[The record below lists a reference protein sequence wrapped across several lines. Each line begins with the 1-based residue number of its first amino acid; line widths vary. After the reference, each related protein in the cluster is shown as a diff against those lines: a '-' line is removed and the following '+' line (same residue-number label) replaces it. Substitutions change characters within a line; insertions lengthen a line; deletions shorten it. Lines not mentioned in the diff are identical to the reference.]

1 MSNKKTNIG
10 LLAVDSD
17 YPNLALMKISAYHK
31 SIGDNVEWY
40 NPLSYYDK
48 AYFSKI
54 FTFTPDYGYFP
65 KADKV
70 EKGGTG
76 YSICKTLP
84 DNIDK
89 IYPDYDLYPSI
100 DDNTAYG
107 FLTRGCPNRCPWCI
121 VPEKEGKIKPYMD
134 VDDVSGG
141 RKNLIL
147 MDNNVLACDYGIE
160 QIEKIINVNE
170 KLQKIGEAEV
180 VIDLLMDDG
189 KYDHTYTFIRSWKVA
204 GKKIA
209 ETFTVH
215 KDGNTFSETE
225 KSDFES
231 YLLQILPPNLFRF
244 YFFDGEKIN
253 DYSTASGSQYKDA
266 THNVPAMVIGD
277 KQQIQWASDDGEPQG
292 TSGAPMVQLMVNQGL
307 TNLVIV
313 VTRYFGGIKL
323 GTGGLVRAYTGS
335 AKAGLEEAGICE
347 VVEMASVNIKMDYT
361 YLQKIKNAAKT
372 QNFSLGEI
380 KYEEKI
386 TVEFLTEP
394 ENVANIIEHV
404 AGITN
409 GTAQVLEQSISTV
422 RR

>member
-1 MSNKKTNIG
+1 MILYKTVRKEAQAEQVIERSRFI
-10 LLAVDSD
+10 AHVK
-17 YPNLALMKISAYHK
+17 P
-31 SIGDNVEWY
+31 
-40 NPLSYYDK
+40 
-48 AYFSKI
+48 
-54 FTFTPDYGYFP
+54 
-65 KADKV
+65 V
-70 EKGGTG
+70 EK
-76 YSICKTLP
+76 
-84 DNIDK
+84 
-89 IYPDYDLYPSI
+89 
-100 DDNTAYG
+100 
-107 FLTRGCPNRCPWCI
+107 R
-121 VPEKEGKIKPYMD
+121 E
-134 VDDVSGG
+134 
-141 RKNLIL
+141 
-147 MDNNVLACDYGIE
+147 
-160 QIEKIINVNE
+160 
-170 KLQKIGEAEV
+170 EAEE
-180 VIDLLMDDG
+180 
-189 KYDHTYTFIRSWKVA
+189 FIKEI
-204 GKKIA
+204 K
-209 ETFTVH
+209 
-215 KDGNTFSETE
+215 
-225 KSDFES
+225 
-231 YLLQILPPNLFRF
+231 
-244 YFFDGEKIN
+244 
-253 DYSTASGSQYKDA
+253 SQYKDA

-361 YLQKIKNAAKT
+361 YLQKIQNAAKT

-409 GTAQVLEQSISTV
+409 GSAQVLEQSISTV